1 MVRWLQ
7 ELTLYDPDNK
17 IAWFT
22 KKRVTVENEN
32 YFMELVSD
40 GTCEA

>member
-7 ELTLYDPDNK
+7 ELTLYNPDNK
-17 IAWFT
+17 IAWFN
-22 KKRVTVENEN
+22 KKLKVENEN